1 MIDVARVRE
10 DFPILGRTVH
20 GRPLVYLD
28 SAATSQKPR
37 AVIDTIARFYTDDCA
52 AVHRGL
58 HQLTER
64 ATAEF
69 EGARQKVR
77 RFLGAREGREIV
89 FVRGTTEAINLVAR
103 SFVVPSLAAGDEVVV
118 TAMEH
123 HANLVP
129 WQTVCAERGAALRV
143 APVTERGEIEA
154 DAFER
159 LLGPRTRFV
168 AVTHVSNVLGTVNP
182 VGRLVERAHRHG
194 ARVLVDVAHAAP
206 HLPVDV
212 AALGCDFYAFS
223 GHKLYAPFG
232 IGVLYGKATL
242 LDAMPP
248 WQLGGE
254 MVASV
259 GFERATFRES
269 PHRFEAGTP
278 NVEGVVGLG
287 AAIDYLGRLGLEAIG
302 AHERDLLA
310 HATRVLAEVPRLRL
324 VGAAAEKIGILSFVV
339 DGVHAHD
346 LGTVLDREGIAI
358 RTGHLCAQPLVERF
372 GVPAVARASL
382 ALYNTREEID
392 ALGRALRRAV
402 ELLG

>member
-77 RFLGAREGREIV
+77 RFLGAREDREIV

-103 SFVVPSLAAGDEVVV
+103 SFVAPSLAADDEVVV

-129 WQTVCAERGAALRV
+129 WQVVCAERGAALRV
-143 APVTERGEIEA
+143 APVTERGEIES

-168 AVTHVSNVLGTVNP
+168 AVTHVSNVLGSVNP
-182 VGRLVERAHRHG
+182 VGRLVERVHRHG
-194 ARVLVDVAHAAP
+194 ARVLVDGAQAAP

-259 GFERATFRES
+259 SFERATFRES

-278 NVEGVVGLG
+278 NVEGVIGLG

-310 HATRVLAEVPRLRL
+310 HATRVLADVPRLRL

-372 GVPAVARASL
+372 GVPAVGRASL
-382 ALYNTREEID
+382 ALYNTHEEID

>member
-1 MIDVARVRE
+1 
-10 DFPILGRTVH
+10 
-20 GRPLVYLD
+20 
-28 SAATSQKPR
+28 
-37 AVIDTIARFYTDDCA
+37 
-52 AVHRGL
+52 
-58 HQLTER
+58 
-64 ATAEF
+64 
-69 EGARQKVR
+69 
-77 RFLGAREGREIV
+77 
-89 FVRGTTEAINLVAR
+89 
-103 SFVVPSLAAGDEVVV
+103 
-118 TAMEH
+118 
-123 HANLVP
+123 
-129 WQTVCAERGAALRV
+129 
-143 APVTERGEIEA
+143 
-154 DAFER
+154 
-159 LLGPRTRFV
+159 
-168 AVTHVSNVLGTVNP
+168 
-182 VGRLVERAHRHG
+182 
-194 ARVLVDVAHAAP
+194 
-206 HLPVDV
+206 V

-259 GFERATFRES
+259 SFERATFRES

-278 NVEGVVGLG
+278 DVEGVIGLG
-287 AAIDYLGRLGLEAIG
+287 AAIDYLGQLGLEAIG

-310 HATRVLAEVPRLRL
+310 HATRVLADVPRLRL

-382 ALYNTREEID
+382 ALYNTHEEID
-392 ALGRALRRAV
+392 VLGRALRRAV

>member
-77 RFLGAREGREIV
+77 RFLGAREDREIV

-103 SFVVPSLAAGDEVVV
+103 SFVAPSLAAGDEVVV

-129 WQTVCAERGAALRV
+129 WQMVCAERGAALRV
-143 APVTERGEIEA
+143 APVTERGEIES

-194 ARVLVDVAHAAP
+194 ARVLVDGAQAAP

-259 GFERATFRES
+259 SFERATFRES

-278 NVEGVVGLG
+278 NVEGAIGLG

-324 VGAAAEKIGILSFVV
+324 VGAAAERIGILSFVV